1 MLTALDGRQCRNGG
15 TVAGSSSQR
24 RRLINLHPGRI
35 ALGYAVVGLVWIYGT
50 GFAINVPPLAAIE
63 PTLEIFKGTGF
74 VIVTAFGLFLL
85 LQRRSRAIEAGQL
98 ALINIDEQRARL
110 VAAVEQSAEAIVI
123 TDVEPR
129 IIYVNPAFQ
138 RISGYSPLELMGR
151 NPSVVSSGQHDEA
164 FWKELWATLLRGET
178 WHGRF
183 INSRRDGVAYEA
195 DSAITPVHDQDGNI
209 VSYVAVER
217 DTTNERALERHLA
230 EAGRMEAI
238 GQLAG
243 GIAHDFNNLLT
254 VMTGHA
260 QLLST
265 ARGLDAESREDI
277 DQIVRASGSAANLV
291 SQLLAFSRRQVL
303 RPAVLDLQALVDQL
317 RPMLEGLLGP
327 TITLDFQCATAPGAV
342 FADAGQLEQVIVN
355 LAVNARDAM
364 VLGGTLT
371 MSVANVDVDESSEL
385 AASVDPGRYVRLTVS
400 DTGSGMDAATRG
412 RVFEPFFTT
421 KEHGRGTGL
430 GLATVHG
437 IVNQSGGRILVES
450 ELGHGS
456 TFTVYLPHHEPAEV
470 ASKDAVETPVPTG
483 NEIILVVDDQDQV
496 RTVMERTLRQLGYT
510 VFVAS
515 DSSEALRLSALENL
529 SLLITDVR
537 LPGIDGPALAA
548 QIEKGHPGLPVLF
561 VSGYA
566 SETMID
572 RGVIG
577 DETAFLAKPFTTADL
592 GRRVR
597 ELLDRVH
604 TAG

>member
-1 MLTALDGRQCRNGG
+1 MAASVEVGG
-15 TVAGSSSQR
+15 TVSGSRSQR
-24 RRLINLHPGRI
+24 RRLIDLHPGRI
-35 ALGYAVVGLVWIYGT
+35 ALGYAVLGLVWIYGT

-63 PTLEIFKGTGF
+63 PTLDIFKGTGF

-85 LQRRSRAIEAGQL
+85 LERRSRAIQAGQL
-98 ALINIDEQRARL
+98 ALIRIDEQRARL

-123 TDVEPR
+123 TDLEPR

-138 RISGYSPLELMGR
+138 RVSGYSQLELMGR
-151 NPSVVSSGQHDEA
+151 NPSIVSSGRHDLA
-164 FWKELWATLLRGET
+164 FWEQLWATLLRGQT

-183 INSRRDGVAYEA
+183 INCRRDGVTYES
-195 DSAITPVHDQDGNI
+195 DSIITPVHDQDGNV
-209 VSYVAVER
+209 VSYVGVQR
-217 DTTNERALERHLA
+217 DTTRERALELNLA

-243 GIAHDFNNLLT
+243 GIAHDFNNLLM
-254 VMTGHA
+254 VMAGHA
-260 QLLST
+260 QLLSV
-265 ARGLDAESREDI
+265 AQGLDAESREDV
-277 DQIVRASGSAANLV
+277 DQIVHASASAANLV

-303 RPAVLDLQALVDQL
+303 RPAVLDLQDLVDQL
-317 RPMLEGLLGP
+317 RPMLVGLLGP
-327 TITLDFQCATAPGAV
+327 TIKLDFQSGATPGAV
-342 FADAGQLEQVIVN
+342 LADASQLEQVIVN

-364 VLGGTLT
+364 VSGGTFT
-371 MSVANVDVDESSEL
+371 MTLANVDVDPSSGL
-385 AASVDPGRYVRLTVS
+385 ATSIKPGRYVRLTVS

-430 GLATVHG
+430 GLATAHG
-437 IVNQSGGRILVES
+437 IVNQSGGHILVES

-470 ASKDAVETPVPTG
+470 APPAAVEAPVPTG
-483 NEIILVVDDQDQV
+483 RETILVVDDQDQV
-496 RTVMERTLRQLGYT
+496 RTVIERTLRQLGYT
-510 VFVAS
+510 VFVAA
-515 DSSEALRLSALENL
+515 DSSEALRLAALEKL

-548 QIEKGHPGLPVLF
+548 QIEHGHRGLPVLF

-566 SETMID
+566 SEPMIE

-577 DETAFLAKPFTTADL
+577 DEATFLAKPFTTAEL

-597 ELLDRVH
+597 ELLERNRTD
-604 TAG
+604 T